1 MNHNHTG
8 TIAAGIM
15 KTTNP
20 ARSNDVDLFP
30 GAPLRWGLGYMLNRE
45 PGPNG
50 RSAGT
55 VQILPFAD
63 TRPLKLYGQYEKS
76 VYDAL
81 KMA

>member
-1 MNHNHTG
+1 
-8 TIAAGIM
+8 
-15 KTTNP
+15 
-20 ARSNDVDLFP
+20 
-30 GAPLRWGLGYMLNRE
+30 MLNRE

-63 TRPLKLYGQYEKS
+63 TRTLKLYGQYEKS